1 MFKTIG
7 CFTTFCF
14 VGFIGLVIMSPSF
27 QEGFKQGYEAGNIS
41 YKQQKVSYGNFSVY
55 YDDEV
60 GKELAQKALNVMVLF
75 TDASL
80 DDPQKDMFIIKEA
93 NTYQIK
99 LTMRTGV
106 VLDGKMKASMG
117 YMAHKLSNEVFE
129 GAPVETHICDPNMV
143 TQEII
148 FPIGELE
155 AAKEIIFN

>member
-1 MFKTIG
+1 MFKAIG
-7 CFTTFCF
+7 CFTTMCI
-14 VGFIGLVIMSPSF
+14 VGFLGLVVLSPGF
-27 QEGFKQGYEAGNIS
+27 QEGFKQGYEAGDIS
-41 YKQQKVSYGNFSVY
+41 AKQQKVSYGNFSVY
-55 YDDEV
+55 YDAEV
-60 GKELAQKALNVMVLF
+60 GKELAQKALSNLVDF
-75 TDASL
+75 TKANL
-80 DDPQKDMFIIKEA
+80 DDPQKDIFIIKEG

-106 VLDGKMKASMG
+106 ALDGKMKASMG
-117 YMAHKLSNEVFE
+117 YMAYKLSNEVFE